1 MRLIDADRFLI
12 DENEVYNNTLKKTEG
27 TENALINLAVHTKI
41 DCLIR
46 DTPTVDVVP
55 VVHAHWNCIEIVVS
69 YEGTFDAYECSHCH
83 KSLLDDL
90 CENNGSDY
98 VNAKNDF
105 KYCPFCGAKMDEKVE
120 EKK

>member
-1 MRLIDADRFLI
+1 MSKEETIEELNKAPAVDA
-12 DENEVYNNTLKKTEG
+12 
-27 TENALINLAVHTKI
+27 
-41 DCLIR
+41 
-46 DTPTVDVVP
+46 VP
-55 VVHAHWNCIEIVVS
+55 VVHAHWDCIENVIS

-90 CENNGSDY
+90 CQNNGSDY

-105 KYCPFCGAKMDEKVE
+105 KYCPFCGAKMDEKTE

>member
-1 MRLIDADRFLI
+1 MRLIDAEALLDSI
-12 DENEVYNNTLKKTEG
+12 PEMWTLMDVGRVVT
-27 TENALINLAVHTKI
+27 A
-41 DCLIR
+41 
-46 DTPTVDVVP
+46 PTVEAVP
-55 VVHAHWNCIEIVVS
+55 VVHAHWNCIENVVS